1 MICWGS
7 FTLGFATAFIGA
19 VACMLIVYVNLVV
32 KGRWLP

>member
-19 VACMLIVYVNLVV
+19 VACKQIA
-32 KGRWLP
+32 KKAAKARWHGKK